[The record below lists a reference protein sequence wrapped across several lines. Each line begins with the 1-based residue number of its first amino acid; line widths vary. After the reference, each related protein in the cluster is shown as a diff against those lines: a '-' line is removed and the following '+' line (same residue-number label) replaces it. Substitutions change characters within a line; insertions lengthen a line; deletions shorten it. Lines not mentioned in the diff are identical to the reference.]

1 MAAFTHVFPSGLQ
14 RIWRDSYGHDEV
26 NEYCLKLEQEEEWFS
41 TSAALYTSWK
51 ENKTLEISLQWQNW
65 TTDKHDLVFSM
76 STGIQLFEQES
87 WLTWSPPCC
96 MQLLKSFNWVSLS
109 LTKWSNLQGYVLVE
123 NQSVKDRLQWK
134 ANMTQLPSLLC
145 SLCFT
150 VASKSYSAAL
160 RIYPTTSCTPSNL
173 NFPNITGIMIPLL
186 LNGILLS
193 RDLVG
198 VSRRPILWSV
208 IFCCSFVLNL
218 QQQSL

>member
-1 MAAFTHVFPSGLQ
+1 MLHAVIKKFQLSFIITHKMEQSLGLRLSG
-14 RIWRDSYGHDEV
+14 E
-26 NEYCLKLEQEEEWFS
+26 
-41 TSAALYTSWK
+41 
-51 ENKTLEISLQWQNW
+51 
-65 TTDKHDLVFSM
+65 
-76 STGIQLFEQES
+76 
-87 WLTWSPPCC
+87 
-96 MQLLKSFNWVSLS
+96 
-109 LTKWSNLQGYVLVE
+109 
-123 NQSVKDRLQWK
+123 SVKDRLQWK

-173 NFPNITGIMIPLL
+173 NFPNITGITIPLL

-208 IFCCSFVLNL
+208 IFCCFFVLNL